1 MCICHCSGAFSL
13 FLLVIRCVV
22 AVEIHGCR
30 SNIASAPTLATLG
43 AVTNVT
49 QTQSAVMARKGDAMD
64 EDVFTKGSYKH
75 VSKRYR
81 QEQELRGRV
90 LVLREEKS
98 LSFRRS
104 QETGTTTGCGRGVR
118 RSARS
123 NKK

>member
-1 MCICHCSGAFSL
+1 MCICHGSGAFSL
-13 FLLVIRCVV
+13 FLMVIECVV

-30 SNIASAPTLATLG
+30 SNIASVPTLATLG

-49 QTQSAVMARKGDAMD
+49 QTQSAVMAREGDEMD

-90 LVLREEKS
+90 LVLREKS
-98 LSFRRS
+98 H
-104 QETGTTTGCGRGVR
+104 
-118 RSARS
+118 
-123 NKK
+123 